1 MRARSGPRFRGSR
14 GRRAPRPPESRS
26 TRARQRRPNRP
37 GSRQGLILAAEPDRG
52 CEPLEQPQRLGL
64 PGGQLSKEPSRRRLR
79 EAAPWVF
86 EALLVAGDDRPLL
99 AREGPQRL
107 QRHPPALELDEVSM
121 LGEPARHRRELGPH
135 EGEQL
140 SGVHA
145 GIFNARALTDHTVE
159 AVKTMV
165 SSSDDVSETSGLRIV
180 AEQAE
185 AQMNL
190 RLSVALL
197 PDEDDEV
204 IEEQGARVFL
214 EPEAAALFDDN
225 VLDASVEQN
234 QVAFTITDQVEE

>member
-1 MRARSGPRFRGSR
+1 VVS
-14 GRRAPRPPESRS
+14 
-26 TRARQRRPNRP
+26 
-37 GSRQGLILAAEPDRG
+37 
-52 CEPLEQPQRLGL
+52 
-64 PGGQLSKEPSRRRLR
+64 
-79 EAAPWVF
+79 
-86 EALLVAGDDRPLL
+86 ALL
-99 AREGPQRL
+99 
-107 QRHPPALELDEVSM
+107 
-121 LGEPARHRRELGPH
+121 
-135 EGEQL
+135 
-140 SGVHA
+140 
-145 GIFNARALTDHTVE
+145 ALTDNAVD